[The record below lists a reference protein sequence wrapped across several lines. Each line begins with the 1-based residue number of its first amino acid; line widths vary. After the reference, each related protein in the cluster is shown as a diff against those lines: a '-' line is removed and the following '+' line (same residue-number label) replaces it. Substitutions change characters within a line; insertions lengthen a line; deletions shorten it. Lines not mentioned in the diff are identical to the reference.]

1 MHLEMYE
8 SMYQSIVTIIIKSQ
22 RVRVLCSERWRSV
35 ITDLISI
42 TPWRL
47 SIQELVVK
55 LFIEF
60 YSDDVANQLTTLGC
74 VERMKLVREWAE
86 RMCITGVNM
95 KVNNII
101 LFFLEYKIHIKF
113 IYYFLDWRCQST

>member
-8 SMYQSIVTIIIKSQ
+8 SMYQSIVTIIIRSQ

-86 RMCITGVNM
+86 RMCITGV
-95 KVNNII
+95 KVNNVI
-101 LFFLEYKIHIKF
+101 LLFKYFKIHIN
-113 IYYFLDWRCQST
+113 